1 MHHAWEARRT
11 SMAFSSTSSTSV
23 IMRTEE
29 RAFARLLSRAFTPGV
44 WREGAAERTSAS
56 IPTSWKKKK
65 KKRDGEEECNIA
77 VKRKE
82 EREEKE

>member
-1 MHHAWEARRT
+1 M
-11 SMAFSSTSSTSV
+11 
-23 IMRTEE
+23 
-29 RAFARLLSRAFTPGV
+29 LSRAFTPGV